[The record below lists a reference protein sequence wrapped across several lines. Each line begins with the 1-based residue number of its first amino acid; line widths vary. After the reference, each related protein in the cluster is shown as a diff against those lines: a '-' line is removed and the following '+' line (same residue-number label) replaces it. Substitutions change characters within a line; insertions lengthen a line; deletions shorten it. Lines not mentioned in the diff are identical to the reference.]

1 MIMLRERKLKLTI
14 GLLIILAVVTL
25 LIVFIPAF
33 HRNEVKAADV
43 NNNRYESVLIK
54 DGDTLWSIAEE
65 YYGSVN
71 VPYQVEMI
79 KKLNGITSD
88 NIKAGNYLLLQF

>member
-1 MIMLRERKLKLTI
+1 MLKERKLKLTI
-14 GLLIILAVVTL
+14 GLVVILAVFTL
-25 LIVFIPAF
+25 LIIFIPVF
-33 HRNEVKAADV
+33 HRSEVKAADV
-43 NNNRYESVLIK
+43 DSNRYESVLIK

-71 VPYQVEMI
+71 VPYQVECI

-88 NIKAGNYLLLQF
+88 KINAGNYLLLQF